1 MEEQIFFL
9 NMFPDYEPP
18 EELYAALSQAA
29 IAAADI
35 DPETRSVHV
44 ALHSERYIPQ
54 RLLEQVRK
62 DICGLYGLQ
71 KLELTATHPE
81 SELQKI
87 EPEELMWLFVSRNSM
102 ARGSLAGAKWEWN
115 EQNLTVK
122 LAANGKE
129 TLLEH
134 IPSVEKVLRERFAAP
149 VHITVEA
156 GNALEGK
163 ALFAA
168 TESMRE
174 SEIQKLPAVSAAQP
188 KKEDKSAAPSE
199 TFYGKPFKG
208 TPVPMKELSLDMGT
222 VIVEGKVFAVDHKEL
237 KKRNAYVVK
246 FDMTDNT
253 NSVRVSRFMEA
264 GEAKPILE
272 NVQVGS
278 VLRVQG
284 KLGEDRYEGE
294 MVLKPYAMQPG
305 SMPKRQDTAPGE
317 KRVELHLHTTMS
329 NMDAL
334 TDTAAAVKQAA
345 AWGHKAIAI
354 TDHGVAQSFPD
365 AMKAASKAKVAGTNQ
380 NIKIL
385 YGCEGY
391 YVNDVDDRIVV
402 HGEQDITFDQE
413 FVAFDLETTGL
424 SSRSDRIIEIGAVVL
439 KNGEEVDRFQT
450 FVDPERPLER
460 KIVEL
465 TGITD
470 EMLVGAPKIEEVLP
484 KFLDFIGDRVLV
496 AHNSDFDTGF
506 IRAEC
511 QRLGYDYH
519 YTAADTLILSQNLL
533 PQLSKFKLNI
543 VSNALSLPDFNH
555 HRAAD
560 DAMTCGLIM
569 AKLMVKLEE
578 EHDIHNLQAINPAM
592 THLRSGGR
600 ITDRQARHIIIF
612 AKNQIG
618 LRNLYHLISDSNL
631 QYFRRVPRMP
641 KSDILKLREGL
652 IIGSACEAGELF
664 QAILD
669 RKSDDELK
677 RIASFYDFLEIQPL
691 ANNRFMLANEKYEAK
706 TDEDLRE
713 YNRKIV
719 RLGEELG
726 KPVVATGDVHF
737 LNPEDEIFRHIL
749 LATKGFDDAD
759 KDMPLY
765 FRTTDDMLREFS
777 YLGEEK
783 AYEVVITNPNRIA
796 DMCESLRPVPH
807 NLFAP
812 KIENSVEDL
821 KNLVY
826 TKFHRLYGDNPPEL
840 MVKRVETELHDII
853 NCHYDVIYMSAQ
865 KLVQNSLEHGYLVG
879 SRGSVG
885 SSIVAYMSGIT
896 EVNSF
901 PPHYRCPNPECKY
914 TTFDVP
920 KGYGCGAD
928 LPDAVCPKC
937 GTKLEKDGFNIPF
950 ETFLGFGGDKVPDI
964 DLNFSGEYQSKAHA
978 YCIEMF
984 GKSHVFRA
992 GTIGT
997 VAEKT
1002 AFGYVKKY
1010 LSERGKTASRAE
1022 EARLAAGCVG
1032 VRRTTGQHPGGLV
1045 VIPQEN
1051 EIWDFCPVQHPA
1063 DDPQAD
1069 QITTHFEYH
1078 SMEENLL
1085 KLDMLGH
1092 DDPTMIRMMEDM
1104 TGIDAKTIPLDDKD
1118 TMSIF
1123 ISSKVLGYED
1133 DKILGPTGAVA
1144 IPEFNTRFTRG
1155 MLMDTMPTRFDTLLR
1170 LSGFSHG
1177 TDVWLGN
1184 AKDLITSKTAT
1195 VDQAIGCRDDI
1206 MLYLISC
1213 GMPEKRSFKIM
1224 EAVRKGRGLPEG
1236 AEEEMKAAGVP
1247 EWYIGSCKKI
1257 KYLFPKAHAV
1267 AYVMMAFRI
1276 AWFKVH
1282 HPLAFYSA
1290 YFYRRSQKGGFDA
1303 VLMTHGK
1310 EAVVANIDAIEN
1322 NENATDKD
1330 EDLLTTLEVAYEYY
1344 IRGFEFL
1351 PISIYDSHATK
1362 FIIKDGKLLPPFVA
1376 ISGLGENAAWD
1387 LMRGREGKTF
1397 LSVEEVAAACPKG
1410 VQDPHS
1416 DAQRGR
1422 CFRRPARYQSGQ
1434 LLLTDNRSTHAL
1446 RLLLANF
1453 RIL

>member
-1 MEEQIFFL
+1 MDDTVYLL
-9 NMFPDYEPP
+9 NMFPDYVPP
-18 EELYAALSQAA
+18 EELQRALSQAA
-29 IAAADI
+29 IVAADI
-35 DPETRSVHV
+35 DPETRGVFVAVH
-44 ALHSERYIPQ
+44 SDTYIPQ
-54 RLLEQVRK
+54 RFFDTAGS
-62 DICGLYGLQ
+62 DISKLYGLK
-71 KLELTATHPE
+71 KLEIAATFPE
-81 SELQKI
+81 SQLHCM
-87 EPEELMWLFVSRNSM
+87 EPEELMWLFVGRDSM
-102 ARGSLAGAKWEWN
+102 TRGTLAGAKWIWEGT
-115 EQNLTVK
+115 ELHIQLR
-122 LAANGKE
+122 ANGKKA
-129 TLLEH
+129 LEELV
-134 IPSVEKVLRERFAAP
+134 PQVQTVLRERFACP
-149 VHITVEA
+149 VTILVHA
-156 GNALEGK
+156 GEDLSGQ
-163 ALFAA
+163 ALFDAM
-168 TESMRE
+168 ESMRGSMLE
-174 SEIQKLPAVSAAQP
+174 SLPTVSPHQEQKEKPQTAAG
-188 KKEDKSAAPSE
+188 D

-208 TPVPMKELSLDMGT
+208 TPVPMRDLNMDMGT
-222 VIVEGKVFAVDHKEL
+222 IIVEGRVFAVDHKEL
-237 KKRNAYVVK
+237 KKRNAWVVK
-246 FDMTDNT
+246 FDITDNT
-253 NSVRVSRFMEA
+253 NSIRVTKFMEA
-264 GEAKPILE
+264 GEAKPILD
-272 NVQVGS
+272 NVNVGS
-278 VLRVQG
+278 VLRIQG
-284 KLGEDRYEGE
+284 KLIEDRFENE
-294 MVLKPYAMQPG
+294 MVLKPYAMCPG
-305 SMPKRQDTAPGE
+305 SMPKRKDTAPGE

-334 TDTAAAVKQAA
+334 TSTADAVKQAA
-345 AWGHKAIAI
+345 AWGHRAIAI

-365 AMKAASKAKVAGTNQ
+365 AMKAASKAKVAGTNE

-402 HGEQDITFDQE
+402 HGSQEMDFDQE
-413 FVAFDLETTGL
+413 YAAFDLETTGL
-424 SSRSDRIIEIGAVVL
+424 SSRTDRIIEIGAVIL
-439 KNGEEVDRFQT
+439 KNGQEIDRFQT
-450 FVDPERPLER
+450 FVDPERKLDR

-470 EMLVGAPKIEEVLP
+470 EMLVGAPSIQEVLP
-484 KFLDFIGDRVLV
+484 KFLEFVGDRVLV

-511 QRLGYDYH
+511 QRQGLPYG

-533 PQLSKFKLNI
+533 PQLNKFKLDI
-543 VSNALSLPDFNH
+543 VSNALSLPEFNH

-569 AKLMVKLEE
+569 HRLMKKLEE
-578 EHDIHNLQAINPAM
+578 EHDIHTLQEINPAM
-592 THLRSGGR
+592 VHLRSKGR
-600 ITDRQARHIIIF
+600 IADRHARHIILF
-612 AKNQIG
+612 AKNQVG
-618 LRNLYHLISDSNL
+618 LRNLYHLISDANL
-631 QYFRRVPRMP
+631 KYFKRVPRIP
-641 KSDILKLREGL
+641 KSELLELREGL
-652 IIGSACEAGELF
+652 LIGSACEAGELF

-669 RKSDDELK
+669 RKSEDELK

-691 ANNRFMLANEKYEAK
+691 ANNRFMLAKGIAA
-706 TDEDLRE
+706 DEEELRSF
-713 YNRKIV
+713 NRTVV

-737 LNPEDEIFRHIL
+737 LNPEDEVFRHIL
-749 LATKGFDDAD
+749 LATKGFEDAD
-759 KDMPLY
+759 KDNPLY
-765 FRTTDDMLREFS
+765 FRTTDEMLQEFS

-783 AYEVVITNPNRIA
+783 AREVVVTNPNRIA
-796 DMCESLRPVPH
+796 DMCETLRPVPH

-821 KNLVY
+821 KSLVY
-826 TKFHRLYGDNPPEL
+826 GKFRRLYGDNPPEL
-840 MVKRVETELHDII
+840 FSKRVETELHDII
-853 NCHYDVIYMSAQ
+853 SCHYDVIYMSAQ

-901 PPHYRCPNPECKY
+901 PPHYRCPNPACKH
-914 TTFDVP
+914 TVLDVP
-920 KGYGCGAD
+920 KGFNCGAD

-937 GTKLEKDGFNIPF
+937 GSNMEKDGFNIPF

-964 DLNFSGEYQSKAHA
+964 DLNFSGEYQAKAHA

-1010 LSERGKTASRAE
+1010 LSERSKTANRAE

-1063 DDPQAD
+1063 DDPNAD

-1104 TGIDAKTIPLDDKD
+1104 TGVDAKKIPLDDKD

-1123 ISSKVLGYED
+1123 TSSKVLGYED
-1133 DKILGPTGAVA
+1133 DPILGPTGAVA

-1155 MLMDTMPTRFDTLLR
+1155 MLMDTMPTKFDTLLR

-1184 AKDLITSKTAT
+1184 ARDLITSKTAT

-1224 EAVRKGRGLPEG
+1224 EAVRKGRGLPDG
-1236 AEEEMKAAGVP
+1236 AEEEMIAAGVP
-1247 EWYIGSCKKI
+1247 DWYIGSCKKI

-1282 HPLAFYSA
+1282 HPLAFYAA

-1303 VLMTHGK
+1303 VLMTHGLENVK
-1310 EAVVANIDAIEN
+1310 ANIEAIDG

-1351 PISIYDSHATK
+1351 PIDIYRSHATK
-1362 FIIKDGKLLPPFVA
+1362 FLIVDGKLLPPFVA
-1376 ISGLGENAAWD
+1376 ISGLGENAAIS
-1387 LMRGREGKTF
+1387 LMEGREGKHF
-1397 LSVEEVAAACPKG
+1397 LSIEEVAAACPK
-1410 VQDPHS
+1410 VS
-1416 DAQRGR
+1416 K
-1422 CFRRPARYQSGQ
+1422 
-1434 LLLTDNRSTHAL
+1434 THIQMLKEAGAFGDL
-1446 RLLLANF
+1446 PETSQISLF
-1453 RIL
+1453 

>member
-1 MEEQIFFL
+1 MKENLFL
-9 NMFPDYEPP
+9 LDMFPDYEPP
-18 EELYAALSQAA
+18 EEIREVFSQAA
-29 IAAADI
+29 LVAVDLDPNTRTVEAAA
-35 DPETRSVHV
+35 H
-44 ALHSERYIPQ
+44 AERYIPRRFLQ
-54 RLLEQVRK
+54 RLQKDVLE
-62 DICGLYGLQ
+62 LYGLRS
-71 KLELTATHPE
+71 LRVTLTHPAT
-81 SELQKI
+81 ELQKI
-87 EPEELMWLFVSRNSM
+87 EPEEIRSLFVERDSM
-102 ARGSLAGAKWEWN
+102 TRGSLAGAKWSWKGN
-115 EQNLTVK
+115 ELTVS
-122 LAANGKE
+122 LAANGKAGIE
-129 TLLEH
+129 KL
-134 IPSVEKVLRERFAAP
+134 IPEVTTVLKERFATE
-149 VHITVEA
+149 VSIRVEA
-156 GNALEGK
+156 GHELSDQELSQAMEKIRQEALT
-163 ALFAA
+163 A
-168 TESMRE
+168 
-174 SEIQKLPAVSAAQP
+174 LPAIQARQAQMEPP
-188 KKEDKSAAPSE
+188 KPLDSD
-199 TFYGKPFKG
+199 TFYGKPFRG
-208 TPVPMKELSLDMGT
+208 TATPMKDLNLDMGT
-222 VIVEGKVFAVDHKEL
+222 IIVEGKVFAIEHKEL
-237 KKRNAYVVK
+237 TKRNAWVVK

-253 NSVRVSRFMEA
+253 NSIRVTRFLEA
-264 GEAKPILE
+264 REAKPILE
-272 NVQVGS
+272 NVQMGS

-284 KLGEDRYEGE
+284 KLIEDRFEND
-294 MVLKPYAMQPG
+294 MVLKPYAMMPG
-305 SMPKRQDTAPGE
+305 AMPKRKDTAPKG

-345 AWGHKAIAI
+345 AWGHRAIAI

-365 AMKAASKAKVAGTNQ
+365 AMKAAAKAKVAGTDE

-385 YGCEGY
+385 YGVEGY

-402 HGEQDITFDQE
+402 HGEKDISFE
-413 FVAFDLETTGL
+413 EEYVAFDLETTGL
-424 SSRSDRIIEIGAVVL
+424 SSQNDRIIEIGAVIM
-439 KNGEEVDRFQT
+439 KNGEELQRFQT
-450 FVDPERPLER
+450 FVDPQRPLEK
-460 KIVEL
+460 KIIEL
-465 TGITD
+465 TGIRD
-470 EMLVGAPKIEEVLP
+470 DMLAGAPKIEEVLP
-484 KFLDFIGDRVLV
+484 KFLEFVGGRVLV

-511 QRLGYDYH
+511 GRQNIPYNL
-519 YTAADTLILSQNLL
+519 TAADTLILSQNML
-533 PQLSKFKLNI
+533 PQLNKFKLDI

-560 DAMTCGLIM
+560 DAVTCGLIM
-569 AKLMVKLEE
+569 HRLMKKMEE
-578 EHDIHNLQAINPAM
+578 ELDIHTLQEINPKM
-592 THLRSGGR
+592 TALRSKGR
-600 ITDRQARHIIIF
+600 ITDRHARHIIIL
-612 AKNQIG
+612 AKNQVG

-631 QYFRRVPRMP
+631 KYFKRVPRIP
-641 KSDILKLREGL
+641 KSELLELREGL

-664 QAILD
+664 QAMLD
-669 RKSDDELK
+669 GKSEDELK
-677 RIASFYDFLEIQPL
+677 RIASFYDYLEIQPL
-691 ANNRFMLANEKYEAK
+691 ANNMFMLSKGIAK
-706 TDEDLRE
+706 DEEQLRE
-713 YNRKIV
+713 FNRTIV
-719 RLGEELG
+719 RLGESLG
-726 KPVVATGDVHF
+726 KMVVATGDVHF

-759 KDMPLY
+759 KPNPLY
-765 FRTTDDMLREFS
+765 FRSTDNMLEEFS

-783 AYEVVITNPNRIA
+783 AYEVVVTNPNLIA

-821 KNLVY
+821 KALVY
-826 TKFHRLYGDNPPEL
+826 GKLHRLYGENPPEL
-840 MVKRVETELHDII
+840 ITKRVETELHDII
-853 NCHYDVIYMSAQ
+853 SCHYDVIYMSAQ

-928 LPDAVCPKC
+928 LPDAICPKC
-937 GTKLEKDGFNIPF
+937 GTKFEKDGFNIPF

-978 YCIEMF
+978 YCVEMF

-1010 LSERGKTASRAE
+1010 LAERNMTANRAE

-1063 DDPQAD
+1063 DDPNAD

-1104 TGIDAKTIPLDDKD
+1104 TGVDAKTIPLDDKK

-1123 ISSKVLGYED
+1123 TSSKALGYEN
-1133 DKILGPTGAVA
+1133 DKLLGPTGAVA
-1144 IPEFNTRFTRG
+1144 IPEFNTKFTRG
-1155 MLMDTMPTRFDTLLR
+1155 MLMDTMPERFDTLLR

-1236 AEEEMKAAGVP
+1236 AEQEMIDAGVP
-1247 EWYIGSCKKI
+1247 DWYIGSCKKI

-1276 AWFKVH
+1276 AWFKVYY
-1282 HPLAFYSA
+1282 PLAFYAA

-1303 VLMTHGK
+1303 VLMTQGM
-1310 EAVVANIDAIEN
+1310 EAIKANIESIET

-1330 EDLLTTLEVAYEYY
+1330 EDLLTTMEVVYEYY
-1344 IRGFEFL
+1344 LRGFSFA
-1351 PISIYDSHATK
+1351 PIDIYKSHATK
-1362 FIIKDGKLLPPFVA
+1362 FLIDDGKLLPPFVA
-1376 ISGLGENAAWD
+1376 ISGLGENAALD
-1387 LMRGREGKTF
+1387 LMRGREGRSF
-1397 LSVEEVAAACPKG
+1397 LSIEEVAAACPK
-1410 VQDPHS
+1410 V
-1416 DAQRGR
+1416 
-1422 CFRRPARYQSGQ
+1422 
-1434 LLLTDNRSTHAL
+1434 
-1446 RLLLANF
+1446 
-1453 RIL
+1453 

>member
-1 MEEQIFFL
+1 MSETVYLL

-18 EELYAALSQAA
+18 EEIRKALSQAA
-29 IAAADI
+29 LVAVDI
-35 DPETRSVHV
+35 RAENRSVEV
-44 ALHSERYIPQ
+44 AAHTDTYVPR
-54 RLLEQVRK
+54 RLTRQAEK
-62 DICGLYGLQ
+62 DILSLYGLRN
-71 KLELTATHPE
+71 LEITLTHPAT
-81 SELQKI
+81 ELSKI
-87 EPEELMWLFVSRNSM
+87 EPEELRDLFVDLDPMTR
-102 ARGSLAGAKWEWN
+102 ASLAGAKWAWDGGH
-115 EQNLTVK
+115 LTVC
-122 LAANGKE
+122 LVANGKAGVE
-129 TLLEH
+129 AQIPAVVKTLQQ
-134 IPSVEKVLRERFAAP
+134 RFAAE
-149 VHITVEA
+149 VTISVEA
-156 GNALEGK
+156 NHDLTGAELSRAMEKLREEAL
-163 ALFAA
+163 
-168 TESMRE
+168 
-174 SEIQKLPAVSAAQP
+174 
-188 KKEDKSAAPSE
+188 SAAPAASAKQAQKE
-199 TFYGKPFKG
+199 ERKPQDSDTFYGKPFRG
-208 TPVPMKELSLDMGT
+208 TAVPMKDLNLDMGT
-222 VIVEGKVFAVDHKEL
+222 IIVEGKVFAIEHKEL
-237 KKRNAYVVK
+237 TKRNAWVVK

-253 NSVRVSRFMEA
+253 NSIRVTRFLEA
-264 GEAKPILE
+264 KEAKPILD
-272 NVQVGS
+272 NVQLGS

-284 KLGEDRYEGE
+284 KLIEDRFEND
-294 MVLKPYAMQPG
+294 MVLKPYAMMPG
-305 SMPKRQDTAPGE
+305 VLPKRKDTSPNG

-365 AMKAASKAKVAGTNQ
+365 AMKAAAKAKVAGTDE

-385 YGCEGY
+385 YGVEGY

-402 HGEQDITFDQE
+402 HGEQDIGFGDE
-413 FVAFDLETTGL
+413 YVAFDLETTGL
-424 SSRSDRIIEIGAVVL
+424 SSANDRIIEIGAVVM
-439 KNGEEVDRFQT
+439 KNGEELDRFQT
-450 FVDPERPLER
+450 FVDPQRPLEK

-470 EMLVGAPKIEEVLP
+470 EMLKGAPKIEEVLP
-484 KFLDFIGDRVLV
+484 EFLKFVNGRVLV

-506 IRAEC
+506 IRAAC
-511 QRLGYDYH
+511 ARQGLPYT
-519 YTAADTLILSQNLL
+519 YTAADTLILSQNML
-533 PQLSKFKLNI
+533 PQLNKFKLDI

-560 DAMTCGLIM
+560 DAVTCGLIM
-569 AKLMVKLEE
+569 HRLMARMEE
-578 EHDIHNLQAINPAM
+578 ELDIHTLQEINGRM
-592 THLRSGGR
+592 TTLRAKGR
-600 ITDRQARHIIIF
+600 ITDRHARHIIIL

-631 QYFRRVPRMP
+631 KYFKRVPRIP
-641 KSDILKLREGL
+641 KSELLELREGL

-669 RKSDDELK
+669 GKSEDELL
-677 RIASFYDFLEIQPL
+677 RIASFYDYLEIQPL
-691 ANNRFMLANEKYEAK
+691 ANNMFMLSKGIAK
-706 TDEDLRE
+706 DVEQLRE
-713 YNRKIV
+713 YNRTVV
-719 RLGEELG
+719 RLGEALG
-726 KPVVATGDVHF
+726 KMVVATGDVHF

-759 KDMPLY
+759 KENPLY
-765 FRTTDDMLREFS
+765 FRTTDNMLEEFS

-783 AYEVVITNPNRIA
+783 AYEVVVTNPNLIA
-796 DMCESLRPVPH
+796 DMCETLRPVPH

-821 KNLVY
+821 KALVY
-826 TKFHRLYGDNPPEL
+826 GKLHRLYGENPPEL
-840 MVKRVETELHDII
+840 ITKRVETELHDII
-853 NCHYDVIYMSAQ
+853 SCHYDVIYMSAQ

-937 GTKLEKDGFNIPF
+937 GSKFEKDGFNIPF

-978 YCIEMF
+978 YCVEMF

-1010 LSERGKTASRAE
+1010 LAERGKTANRAE

-1063 DDPQAD
+1063 DDPNAD

-1104 TGIDAKTIPLDDKD
+1104 TGVDAKTIPLDDKR

-1123 ISSKVLGYED
+1123 TSSKELGYEN
-1133 DKILGPTGAVA
+1133 DKLLGPTGAVA
-1144 IPEFNTRFTRG
+1144 IPEFNTKFTRG
-1155 MLMDTMPTRFDTLLR
+1155 MLMDTMPERFDTLLR

-1236 AEEEMKAAGVP
+1236 AEQEMIDAGVP
-1247 EWYIGSCKKI
+1247 DWYIGSCKKI

-1276 AWFKVH
+1276 AWFKVY
-1282 HPLAFYSA
+1282 HPLAFYAA

-1303 VLMTHGK
+1303 VLMTQGMESIK
-1310 EAVVANIDAIEN
+1310 ANIESIET

-1330 EDLLTTLEVAYEYY
+1330 EDLLTTMEVVYEYY
-1344 IRGFEFL
+1344 LRGFDFQ
-1351 PISIYDSHATK
+1351 PIDIYKSHATK
-1362 FIIKDGKLLPPFVA
+1362 FLVEDGKILPPFVA

-1397 LSVEEVAAACPKG
+1397 LSIEEVAAACPK
-1410 VQDPHS
+1410 VSKTHIQMLK
-1416 DAQRGR
+1416 DAGAFGSLPDTSQISL
-1422 CFRRPARYQSGQ
+1422 F
-1434 LLLTDNRSTHAL
+1434 
-1446 RLLLANF
+1446 
-1453 RIL
+1453 

>member
-1 MEEQIFFL
+1 MSETVYLL

-18 EELYAALSQAA
+18 EEIRKALSQAA
-29 IAAADI
+29 LVAVDI
-35 DPETRSVHV
+35 RAENRSVEV
-44 ALHSERYIPQ
+44 AAHTDTYVPR
-54 RLLEQVRK
+54 RLTRQAEK
-62 DICGLYGLQ
+62 DILSLYGLRN
-71 KLELTATHPE
+71 LEITLTHPAT
-81 SELQKI
+81 ELSKI
-87 EPEELMWLFVSRNSM
+87 EPEELRDLFVDLDPMTR
-102 ARGSLAGAKWEWN
+102 ASLAGAKWAWDGGH
-115 EQNLTVK
+115 LTVC
-122 LAANGKE
+122 LVANGKAGVE
-129 TLLEH
+129 AQIPAVVKTLQQ
-134 IPSVEKVLRERFAAP
+134 RFAAE
-149 VHITVEA
+149 VTISVEA
-156 GNALEGK
+156 NHDLTGAELSRVMEKLREEAL
-163 ALFAA
+163 
-168 TESMRE
+168 
-174 SEIQKLPAVSAAQP
+174 
-188 KKEDKSAAPSE
+188 SAAPAANAKQAQKEERKPQDSD
-199 TFYGKPFKG
+199 TFYGKPFRG
-208 TPVPMKELSLDMGT
+208 TAVPMKDLNLDMGT
-222 VIVEGKVFAVDHKEL
+222 IIVEGKVFAIEHKEL
-237 KKRNAYVVK
+237 TKRNAWVVK

-253 NSVRVSRFMEA
+253 NSIRVTRFLEA
-264 GEAKPILE
+264 KEAKPILD
-272 NVQVGS
+272 NVQLGS

-284 KLGEDRYEGE
+284 KLIEDRFEND
-294 MVLKPYAMQPG
+294 MVLKPYAMMPG
-305 SMPKRQDTAPGE
+305 VLPKRKDTSPNG

-365 AMKAASKAKVAGTNQ
+365 AMKAAAKAKVAGTDE

-385 YGCEGY
+385 YGVEGY

-402 HGEQDITFDQE
+402 HGEQDIGFGDE
-413 FVAFDLETTGL
+413 YVAFDLETTGL
-424 SSRSDRIIEIGAVVL
+424 SSANDRIIEIGAVVM
-439 KNGEEVDRFQT
+439 KNGEELDRFQT
-450 FVDPERPLER
+450 FVDPQRPLEK

-470 EMLVGAPKIEEVLP
+470 EMLKGAPKIEEVLP
-484 KFLDFIGDRVLV
+484 EFLKFVNGRVLV

-506 IRAEC
+506 IRAAC
-511 QRLGYDYH
+511 ARQGLPYT
-519 YTAADTLILSQNLL
+519 YTAADTLILSQNML
-533 PQLSKFKLNI
+533 PQLNKFKLDI

-560 DAMTCGLIM
+560 DAVTCGLIM
-569 AKLMVKLEE
+569 HRLMARMEE
-578 EHDIHNLQAINPAM
+578 ELDIHTLQEINGRM
-592 THLRSGGR
+592 TTLRAKGR
-600 ITDRQARHIIIF
+600 ITDRHARHIIIL

-631 QYFRRVPRMP
+631 KYFKRVPRIP
-641 KSDILKLREGL
+641 KSELLELREGL

-669 RKSDDELK
+669 GKSEDELL
-677 RIASFYDFLEIQPL
+677 RIASFYDYLEIQPL
-691 ANNRFMLANEKYEAK
+691 ANNMFMLSKGIAK
-706 TDEDLRE
+706 DVEQLRK
-713 YNRKIV
+713 YNRTVV
-719 RLGEELG
+719 RLGETLG
-726 KPVVATGDVHF
+726 KMVVATGDVHF

-759 KDMPLY
+759 KENPLY
-765 FRTTDDMLREFS
+765 FRTTDNMLEEFS

-783 AYEVVITNPNRIA
+783 AYEVVVTNPNLIA
-796 DMCESLRPVPH
+796 DMCETLRPVPH

-821 KNLVY
+821 KALVY
-826 TKFHRLYGDNPPEL
+826 GKLHRLYGENPPEL
-840 MVKRVETELHDII
+840 ITKRVETELHDII
-853 NCHYDVIYMSAQ
+853 SCHYDVIYMSAQ

-937 GTKLEKDGFNIPF
+937 GSKFEKDGFNIPF

-978 YCIEMF
+978 YCVEMF

-1010 LSERGKTASRAE
+1010 LAERGKTANRAE

-1063 DDPQAD
+1063 DDPNAD

-1104 TGIDAKTIPLDDKD
+1104 TGVDAKTIPLDDKN

-1123 ISSKVLGYED
+1123 TSSKVLGYEN

-1144 IPEFNTRFTRG
+1144 IPEFNTKFTRG
-1155 MLMDTMPTRFDTLLR
+1155 MLMDTMPERFDTLLR

-1236 AEEEMKAAGVP
+1236 AEQEMIDAGVP
-1247 EWYIGSCKKI
+1247 DWYIGSCKKI

-1276 AWFKVH
+1276 AWFKVY
-1282 HPLAFYSA
+1282 HPLAFYAA

-1303 VLMTHGK
+1303 VLMTQGM
-1310 EAVVANIDAIEN
+1310 EAIMANMDAIET
-1322 NENATDKD
+1322 NENASDKD
-1330 EDLLTTLEVAYEYY
+1330 EDLLTTMEVVYEYY
-1344 IRGFEFL
+1344 LRGFEFL
-1351 PISIYDSHATK
+1351 PIDIYKSHATK
-1362 FIIKDGKLLPPFVA
+1362 FLVEDGKILPPFVA

-1397 LSVEEVAAACPKG
+1397 LSIEEVAAACPK
-1410 VQDPHS
+1410 VSKTHIQMLK
-1416 DAQRGR
+1416 DAGAFGSLPDTSQISL
-1422 CFRRPARYQSGQ
+1422 F
-1434 LLLTDNRSTHAL
+1434 
-1446 RLLLANF
+1446 
-1453 RIL
+1453 

>member
-1 MEEQIFFL
+1 M
-9 NMFPDYEPP
+9 PV
-18 EELYAALSQAA
+18 LSQAA

-35 DPETRSVHV
+35 SAEERSVHV
-44 ALHSERYIPQ
+44 VLHSESYIPQ
-54 RLLEQVRK
+54 RLLDQTAKE
-62 DICGLYGLQ
+62 ISGLYGLRRMN
-71 KLELTATHPE
+71 LTATHPA

-87 EPEELMWLFVSRNSM
+87 EPEELRDLFVMHDSM
-102 ARGSLAGAKWEWN
+102 ARGSLAGAKWEWSG
-115 EQNLTVK
+115 ESLTIR
-122 LAANGKE
+122 LAANGKAA
-129 TLLEH
+129 LMEH
-134 IPSVEKVLRERFAAP
+134 VPAVQQNLRERFAAP
-149 VHITVEA
+149 VTIAIET
-156 GNALEGK
+156 GNELEGK
-163 ALFAA
+163 ALIDAMQ
-168 TESMRE
+168 TLRE
-174 SEIQKLPAVSAAQP
+174 ETIRKMPAVSAAQEKREEKP
-188 KKEDKSAAPSE
+188 QTQSE
-199 TFYGKPFKG
+199 AFYGKPFRG
-208 TPVPMKELSLDMGT
+208 DAVPMKDLTMDMGT
-222 VIVEGKVFAVDHKEL
+222 VIVEGRVFNVEHKEL

-253 NSVRVSRFMEA
+253 NSVRISRFMEA
-264 GEAKPILE
+264 NEAKPILE
-272 NVQVGS
+272 NVAVGA

-284 KLGEDRYEGE
+284 RLIEDRFENE
-294 MVLKPYAMQPG
+294 MVLKPYAMEPG
-305 SMPKRQDTAPGE
+305 SMPKRQDKAVGA

-334 TDTAAAVKQAA
+334 TPTDAAIKQAA
-345 AWGHKAIAI
+345 AWGHRAIAI
-354 TDHGVAQSFPD
+354 TDHGCCQSFTD
-365 AMKAASKAKVAGTNQ
+365 ALHCVEGKKPPKVAGTDET
-380 NIKIL
+380 IKIL

-402 HGEQDITFDQE
+402 HGDQDMDFHQE

-424 SSRSDRIIEIGAVVL
+424 SSRDDRIIEIGAVIL
-439 KNGEEVDRFQT
+439 KDGKEIGRFQT
-450 FVDPERPLER
+450 FVDPERQLER

-470 EMLVGAPKIEEVLP
+470 EMLQGAPKIQEILP
-484 KFLDFIGDRVLV
+484 KFLEFVGDRVLV

-511 QRLGYDYH
+511 QRQGLPYR

-533 PQLSKFKLNI
+533 QHLSKFKLDI
-543 VSNALSLPDFNH
+543 VSNALNLPDFNH
-555 HRAAD
+555 HRAGD

-569 AKLMVKLEE
+569 TKLMEMLEQE
-578 EHDIHNLQAINPAM
+578 QDIHTLQTINPAM
-592 THLRSGGR
+592 VKLRSGGR
-600 ITDRQARHIIIF
+600 ITDRQARHIILF
-612 AKNQIG
+612 AKNQVG
-618 LRNLYHLISDSNL
+618 LRNLYHLISNSNL
-631 QYFRRVPRMP
+631 KHFRRVPRIP
-641 KSDILKLREGL
+641 KSELLEMREGL

-669 RKSDDELK
+669 RKSHDELK
-677 RIASFYDFLEIQPL
+677 RIASFYDFLEVQPL
-691 ANNRFMLANEKYEAK
+691 ANNRFMLDNEKYEAK
-706 TDEDLRE
+706 TDEDLQA

-719 RLGEELG
+719 QLGEELG
-726 KPVVATGDVHF
+726 KMVVATGDVHF
-737 LNPEDEIFRHIL
+737 LNPEDEVFRHIL
-749 LATKGFDDAD
+749 LATKGFADAD
-759 KDMPLY
+759 KPMPLY
-765 FRTTDDMLREFS
+765 FRTTDDMLAEFS

-783 AYEVVITNPNRIA
+783 AYEIVVENPNKIA
-796 DMCESLRPVPH
+796 DMCETMRPVPH

-821 KNLVY
+821 KSLVY
-826 TKFHRLYGDNPPEL
+826 GKFRRLYGDNPPE
-840 MVKRVETELHDII
+840 VFAKRVETELHDII
-853 NCHYDVIYMSAQ
+853 SCHYDVIYMSAQ
-865 KLVQNSLEHGYLVG
+865 KLVQNSLENGYLVG

-901 PPHYRCPNPECKY
+901 QPHYRCPNPECKY
-914 TTFDVP
+914 TELKVP
-920 KGYGCGAD
+920 EGFNCGAD

-937 GTKLEKDGFNIPF
+937 GAKMEKDGFNIPF

-978 YCIEMF
+978 YCISMF
-984 GKSHVFRA
+984 GSSHVFRA

-1022 EARLAAGCVG
+1022 EARLATGCVG

-1063 DDPQAD
+1063 DDPNSD

-1104 TGIDAKTIPLDDKD
+1104 TGVDAKTIPLDDKD

-1123 ISSKVLGYED
+1123 TSSKVLGYED
-1133 DKILGPTGAVA
+1133 DPILGPTGAVA

-1155 MLMDTMPTRFDTLLR
+1155 MLMDTMPTRFDTLVR

-1195 VDQAIGCRDDI
+1195 VDSTIGCRDDI
-1206 MLYLISC
+1206 MIYLISC

-1224 EAVRKGRGLPEG
+1224 EAVRKGRGLPDG
-1236 AEEEMKAAGVP
+1236 AEEEMVAAGVP
-1247 EWYIGSCKKI
+1247 DWYIGSCKKI

-1282 HPLAFYSA
+1282 HPLPFYAA

-1303 VLMTHGK
+1303 VMMTGGK
-1310 EAVVANIDAIEN
+1310 EAVMANIQAIDSNEDAT
-1322 NENATDKD
+1322 AKD
-1330 EDLLTTLEVAYEYY
+1330 EDLLTTLEVVYEFYL
-1344 IRGFEFL
+1344 RGFSFA
-1351 PISIYDSHATK
+1351 PISIYDSHAIK
-1362 FIIKDGKLLPPFVA
+1362 FLIKDGKILPPFVA
-1376 ISGLGENAAWD
+1376 ISGLGESAAWD
-1387 LMRGREGKTF
+1387 LMEGRKGKTF
-1397 LSVEEVAAACPKG
+1397 LSIEEVAAACPK
-1410 VQDPHS
+1410 VSKTHMQMLK
-1416 DAQRGR
+1416 DAGAFGDLPDTSQVS
-1422 CFRRPARYQSGQ
+1422 F
-1434 LLLTDNRSTHAL
+1434 
-1446 RLLLANF
+1446 F
-1453 RIL
+1453 

>member
-1 MEEQIFFL
+1 M
-9 NMFPDYEPP
+9 PV
-18 EELYAALSQAA
+18 LSQAA

-35 DPETRSVHV
+35 SAEERSVHV
-44 ALHSERYIPQ
+44 VLHSESYIPQ
-54 RLLEQVRK
+54 RLLDQAAKE
-62 DICGLYGLQ
+62 ISGLYGLRRMN
-71 KLELTATHPE
+71 LTATHPA

-87 EPEELMWLFVSRNSM
+87 EPEELRDLFVMHDSM
-102 ARGSLAGAKWEWN
+102 ARGSLAGAKWEWSG
-115 EQNLTVK
+115 ESLTIH
-122 LAANGKE
+122 LAANGKAA
-129 TLLEH
+129 LMEH
-134 IPSVEKVLRERFAAP
+134 VPAVQQNLRERFAAP
-149 VHITVEA
+149 VTIAIET
-156 GNALEGK
+156 GNELEGK
-163 ALFAA
+163 ALIDAMQTLREETIRKMPAA
-168 TESMRE
+168 MACSEKRE
-174 SEIQKLPAVSAAQP
+174 EKAQVQSEA
-188 KKEDKSAAPSE
+188 
-199 TFYGKPFKG
+199 FYGKPFRG
-208 TPVPMKELSLDMGT
+208 NAVPMKDLTMDMGT
-222 VIVEGKVFAVDHKEL
+222 VIVEGRVFNVEHKEL

-253 NSVRVSRFMEA
+253 NSVRISRFMEA
-264 GEAKPILE
+264 NEAKPILE
-272 NVQVGS
+272 NVAVGA

-284 KLGEDRYEGE
+284 RLIEDRFENE

-305 SMPKRQDTAPGE
+305 SMPKRQDKAVGG

-334 TDTAAAVKQAA
+334 TPTDAAIKQAA
-345 AWGHKAIAI
+345 AWGHRAIAI
-354 TDHGVAQSFPD
+354 TDHGCCQSFTD
-365 AMKAASKAKVAGTNQ
+365 ALHCVEGKKPPKVAGTDET
-380 NIKIL
+380 IKIL

-402 HGEQDITFDQE
+402 HGDQDMDFHQE

-424 SSRSDRIIEIGAVVL
+424 SSRDDRIIEIGAVIL
-439 KNGEEVDRFQT
+439 KDGKEIDRFQT
-450 FVDPERPLER
+450 FVDPERQLER

-470 EMLVGAPKIEEVLP
+470 EMLQGAPKIQEILP
-484 KFLDFIGDRVLV
+484 KFLEFVGDRVLV

-511 QRLGYDYH
+511 QRQGLPYR

-533 PQLSKFKLNI
+533 QHLSKFKLDI
-543 VSNALSLPDFNH
+543 VSNALNLPDFNH
-555 HRAAD
+555 HRAGD

-569 AKLMVKLEE
+569 TKLMAMLEE
-578 EHDIHNLQAINPAM
+578 EHDIHTLQTINPAM
-592 THLRSGGR
+592 VKLRSGGR
-600 ITDRQARHIIIF
+600 ITDRQARHIILF
-612 AKNQIG
+612 AKNQVG
-618 LRNLYHLISDSNL
+618 LRNLYHLISNSNL
-631 QYFRRVPRMP
+631 KHFRRVPRIP
-641 KSDILKLREGL
+641 KSELLEMREGL

-669 RKSDDELK
+669 RKSHDELK
-677 RIASFYDFLEIQPL
+677 RIASFYDFLEVQPL
-691 ANNRFMLANEKYEAK
+691 ANNRFMLDNEKYEAK
-706 TDEDLRE
+706 TDEDLQA

-719 RLGEELG
+719 QLGEELG
-726 KPVVATGDVHF
+726 KMVVATGDVHF
-737 LNPEDEIFRHIL
+737 LNPEDEVFRHIL
-749 LATKGFDDAD
+749 LATKGFADAD
-759 KDMPLY
+759 KPMPLY
-765 FRTTDDMLREFS
+765 FRTTDDMLAEFS

-783 AYEVVITNPNRIA
+783 AYEIVVENPNKIA
-796 DMCESLRPVPH
+796 DMCETMRPVPH

-821 KNLVY
+821 KSLVY
-826 TKFHRLYGDNPPEL
+826 GKFRRLYGDNPPE
-840 MVKRVETELHDII
+840 VFAKRVETELHDII
-853 NCHYDVIYMSAQ
+853 SCHYDVIYMSAQ
-865 KLVQNSLEHGYLVG
+865 KLVQNSLENGYLVG

-901 PPHYRCPNPECKY
+901 QPHYRCPNPECKY
-914 TTFDVP
+914 TELKVP
-920 KGYGCGAD
+920 EGFNCGAD

-937 GTKLEKDGFNIPF
+937 GAKMEKDGFNIPF

-978 YCIEMF
+978 YCISMF
-984 GKSHVFRA
+984 GSSHVFRA

-1022 EARLAAGCVG
+1022 EARLATGCVG

-1063 DDPQAD
+1063 DDPNSD

-1104 TGIDAKTIPLDDKD
+1104 TGVDAKTIPLDDKD

-1123 ISSKVLGYED
+1123 TSSKVLGYED
-1133 DKILGPTGAVA
+1133 DPILGPTGAVA

-1155 MLMDTMPTRFDTLLR
+1155 MLMDTMPTRFDTLVR

-1195 VDQAIGCRDDI
+1195 VDSTIGCRDDI
-1206 MLYLISC
+1206 MIYLISC

-1224 EAVRKGRGLPEG
+1224 EAVRKGRGLPDG
-1236 AEEEMKAAGVP
+1236 AEEEMVAAGVP
-1247 EWYIGSCKKI
+1247 DWYIGSCKKI

-1282 HPLAFYSA
+1282 HPLPFYAA

-1303 VLMTHGK
+1303 VMMTGGK
-1310 EAVVANIDAIEN
+1310 EAVMANIQAIDS
-1322 NENATDKD
+1322 NEEATAKD
-1330 EDLLTTLEVAYEYY
+1330 EDLLTTLEVVYEFYL
-1344 IRGFEFL
+1344 RGFSFA
-1351 PISIYDSHATK
+1351 PISIYDSHAIK
-1362 FIIKDGKLLPPFVA
+1362 FLIKDGKILPPFVA
-1376 ISGLGENAAWD
+1376 ISGLGESAAWD
-1387 LMRGREGKTF
+1387 LMEGRKGKTF
-1397 LSVEEVAAACPKG
+1397 LSIEEVAAACPK
-1410 VQDPHS
+1410 VSKTHMQMLK
-1416 DAQRGR
+1416 DAGAFGDLPDTSQVS
-1422 CFRRPARYQSGQ
+1422 F
-1434 LLLTDNRSTHAL
+1434 
-1446 RLLLANF
+1446 F
-1453 RIL
+1453 

>member
-1 MEEQIFFL
+1 MSETVYLL

-18 EELYAALSQAA
+18 EEIRKALSQAA
-29 IAAADI
+29 LVAVDI
-35 DPETRSVHV
+35 RAENRSVEV
-44 ALHSERYIPQ
+44 AAHTDTYVPR
-54 RLLEQVRK
+54 RLTRQAEK
-62 DICGLYGLQ
+62 DILSLYGLRN
-71 KLELTATHPE
+71 LEITLTHPAT
-81 SELQKI
+81 ELSKI
-87 EPEELMWLFVSRNSM
+87 EPEELRDLFVDLDPMTR
-102 ARGSLAGAKWEWN
+102 ASLAGAKWAWDGGH
-115 EQNLTVK
+115 LTVC
-122 LAANGKE
+122 LVANGKAGVE
-129 TLLEH
+129 AQIPAVVKTLQ
-134 IPSVEKVLRERFAAP
+134 ERFAAE
-149 VHITVEA
+149 VTISVEA
-156 GNALEGK
+156 NHDLTGAELSRVMEKLREEAL
-163 ALFAA
+163 
-168 TESMRE
+168 
-174 SEIQKLPAVSAAQP
+174 
-188 KKEDKSAAPSE
+188 SAAPAASAKQAQKE
-199 TFYGKPFKG
+199 ERKPQDSDTFYGKPFRG
-208 TPVPMKELSLDMGT
+208 TAVPMKDLNLDMGT
-222 VIVEGKVFAVDHKEL
+222 IIVEGKVFAIEHKEL
-237 KKRNAYVVK
+237 TKRNAWVVK

-253 NSVRVSRFMEA
+253 NSIRVTRFLEA
-264 GEAKPILE
+264 KEAKPILD
-272 NVQVGS
+272 NVQLGS

-284 KLGEDRYEGE
+284 KLIEDRFEND
-294 MVLKPYAMQPG
+294 MVLKPYAMMPG
-305 SMPKRQDTAPGE
+305 VLPKRKDTSPNG

-365 AMKAASKAKVAGTNQ
+365 AMKAAAKAKVAGTDE

-385 YGCEGY
+385 YGVEGY

-402 HGEQDITFDQE
+402 HGEQDIGFGDE
-413 FVAFDLETTGL
+413 YVAFDLETTGL
-424 SSRSDRIIEIGAVVL
+424 SSANDRIIEIGAVVM
-439 KNGEEVDRFQT
+439 KNGEELDRFQT
-450 FVDPERPLER
+450 FVDPQRPLEK

-470 EMLVGAPKIEEVLP
+470 EMLKGAPKIEEVLP
-484 KFLDFIGDRVLV
+484 EFLKFVNGRVLV

-506 IRAEC
+506 IRAACAREG
-511 QRLGYDYH
+511 LPYT
-519 YTAADTLILSQNLL
+519 YTAADTLILSQNML
-533 PQLSKFKLNI
+533 PQLNKFKLDI

-560 DAMTCGLIM
+560 DAVTCGLIM
-569 AKLMVKLEE
+569 HRLMARMEE
-578 EHDIHNLQAINPAM
+578 ELDIHTLQEINGRM
-592 THLRSGGR
+592 TTLRAKGR
-600 ITDRQARHIIIF
+600 ITDRHARHIIIL

-631 QYFRRVPRMP
+631 KYFKRVPRIP
-641 KSDILKLREGL
+641 KSELLELREGL

-669 RKSDDELK
+669 GKSEDELL
-677 RIASFYDFLEIQPL
+677 RIASFYDYLEIQPL
-691 ANNRFMLANEKYEAK
+691 ANNMFMLSKGIAK
-706 TDEDLRE
+706 DVEQLRE
-713 YNRKIV
+713 YNRTVV
-719 RLGEELG
+719 RLGEALG
-726 KPVVATGDVHF
+726 KMVVATGDVHF

-759 KDMPLY
+759 KENPLY
-765 FRTTDDMLREFS
+765 FRTTDNMLEEFS

-783 AYEVVITNPNRIA
+783 AYEVVVTNPNLIA
-796 DMCESLRPVPH
+796 DMCETLRPVPH

-821 KNLVY
+821 KTLVY
-826 TKFHRLYGDNPPEL
+826 GKLHRLYGENPPEL
-840 MVKRVETELHDII
+840 ITKRVETELHDII
-853 NCHYDVIYMSAQ
+853 SCHYDVIYMSAQ

-937 GTKLEKDGFNIPF
+937 GSKFEKDGFNIPF

-978 YCIEMF
+978 YCVEMF

-1010 LSERGKTASRAE
+1010 LAERGKTANRAE

-1063 DDPQAD
+1063 DDPNAD

-1104 TGIDAKTIPLDDKD
+1104 TGVDAKTIPLDDKN

-1123 ISSKVLGYED
+1123 TSSKVLGYEN

-1144 IPEFNTRFTRG
+1144 IPEFNTKFTRG
-1155 MLMDTMPTRFDTLLR
+1155 MLMDTMPERFDTLLR

-1236 AEEEMKAAGVP
+1236 AEQEMIDAGVP
-1247 EWYIGSCKKI
+1247 DWYIGSCKKI

-1276 AWFKVH
+1276 AWFKVY
-1282 HPLAFYSA
+1282 HPLAFYAA

-1303 VLMTHGK
+1303 VLMTQGM
-1310 EAVVANIDAIEN
+1310 EAIMANMDAIET
-1322 NENATDKD
+1322 NENASDKD
-1330 EDLLTTLEVAYEYY
+1330 EDLLTTMEVVYEYY
-1344 IRGFEFL
+1344 LRGFEFL
-1351 PISIYDSHATK
+1351 PIDIYKSHATK
-1362 FIIKDGKLLPPFVA
+1362 FLVEDGKILPPFVA

-1397 LSVEEVAAACPKG
+1397 LSIEEVAAACPK
-1410 VQDPHS
+1410 VSKTHIQMLK
-1416 DAQRGR
+1416 DAGAFGSLPDTSQISL
-1422 CFRRPARYQSGQ
+1422 F
-1434 LLLTDNRSTHAL
+1434 
-1446 RLLLANF
+1446 
-1453 RIL
+1453 

>member
-1 MEEQIFFL
+1 MKQDTVYL
-9 NMFPDYEPP
+9 TSMFPDYEPP
-18 EELYAALSQAA
+18 EELLPALSQAA
-29 IAAADI
+29 IVAADI
-35 DPETRSVHV
+35 DPASRRVHV
-44 ALHSERYIPQ
+44 AVHSEQYIPR
-54 RLLEQVRK
+54 RLLEQAERE
-62 DICGLYGLQ
+62 IGQLYGLSRM
-71 KLELTATHPE
+71 EVTATHPA
-81 SELQKI
+81 SELTKL
-87 EPEELMWLFVSRNSM
+87 EPEELRDLFVTRNSM
-102 ARGSLAGAKWEWN
+102 TRGSLAGATWEW
-115 EQNLTVK
+115 EGTNLTVK
-122 LAANGKE
+122 LRANGKKE
-129 TLLEH
+129 LEKL
-134 IPSVEKVLRERFAAP
+134 IPEVQNQLRERFAAP
-149 VHITVEA
+149 VTIRIEA
-156 GNALEGK
+156 GQTLEGQ
-163 ALFAA
+163 ALFDAM
-168 TESMRE
+168 ESMRT
-174 SEIQKLPAVSAAQP
+174 KLMDSIPAIPAKP
-188 KKEDKSAAPSE
+188 EEKKPDPQSD
-199 TFYGKPFKG
+199 TFYGKPFRG
-208 TPVPMKELSLDMGT
+208 IPVPMSELNLDMGA
-222 VIVEGKVFAVDHKEL
+222 VIVEGRVFNVEHKEL
-237 KKRNAYVVK
+237 KKRNAWVIG

-253 NSVRVSRFMEA
+253 NSIHINRFLEA
-264 GEAKPILE
+264 GEAKPFLE

-278 VLRVQG
+278 VLKVQG
-284 KLGEDRYEGE
+284 RLELNRYDNE
-294 MVLKPYAMQPG
+294 MVLKPYAMMPG
-305 SMPKRQDTAPGE
+305 SMPKRKDTAEGM
-317 KRVELHLHTTMS
+317 KRVELHLHTIMS

-334 TDTAAAVKQAA
+334 TDTTAAIKQAA

-354 TDHGVAQSFPD
+354 TDHGCCQSFTD
-365 AMKAASKAKVAGTNQ
+365 ALHTVEGKKPPKVAGTDET
-380 NIKIL
+380 IKIL

-402 HGEQDITFDQE
+402 HGQQDISFDEE

-424 SSRSDRIIEIGAVVL
+424 SSKNDRIIEIGAVIL
-439 KNGEEVDRFQT
+439 KNGQEIDRFQT
-450 FVDPERPLER
+450 FVDPQRKLDK
-460 KIVEL
+460 KIVDL

-470 EMLVGAPKIEEVLP
+470 EMLAGAPSLEEVLP
-484 KFLDFIGDRVLV
+484 EFLKFVGGRVLV

-506 IRAEC
+506 IREAC
-511 QRLGYDYH
+511 LRLGYPYH

-533 PQLSKFKLNI
+533 PQLNKFKLDI
-543 VSNALSLPDFNH
+543 VANALSLPEFNH

-560 DAMTCGLIM
+560 DAVMCGLIM
-569 AKLMVKLEE
+569 TRLMQKLEE
-578 EHDIHNLQAINPAM
+578 EYDIHTLQAINPAM
-592 THLRSGGR
+592 ITLRSKGR
-600 ITDRQARHIIIF
+600 IADRHARHIILF
-612 AKNQIG
+612 AKNQVG

-631 QYFRRVPRMP
+631 KYFKRVPRIP
-641 KSDILKLREGL
+641 KSELMALREGL

-669 RKSDDELK
+669 HKSEDELK
-677 RIASFYDFLEIQPL
+677 RLASFYDFLEIQPL
-691 ANNRFMLANEKYEAK
+691 DNNRFMLDSDKYEAQ

-726 KPVVATGDVHF
+726 KMVVATGDVHF
-737 LNPEDEIFRHIL
+737 LNPEDEVFRHIL

-759 KDMPLY
+759 KKMPLY
-765 FRTTDDMLREFS
+765 FRTTDEMLKEFS
-777 YLGEEK
+777 YLGQEK
-783 AYEVVITNPNRIA
+783 AYEIVVENPNKIA
-796 DMCESLRPVPH
+796 DMCETLRPVPH

-821 KNLVY
+821 KSLVY
-826 TKFHRLYGDNPPEL
+826 GKFHRLYGDNPPE
-840 MVKRVETELHDII
+840 VFRQRVETELHDII
-853 NCHYDVIYMSAQ
+853 SCHYDVIYMSAQ
-865 KLVQNSLEHGYLVG
+865 KLVQNSLEHNYLVG

-901 PPHYRCPNPECKY
+901 QPHYRCPNPACKY
-914 TTFDVP
+914 TELNVP
-920 KGYGCGAD
+920 PGYNCGAD

-937 GTKLEKDGFNIPF
+937 GTKMEKDGFNIPF

-964 DLNFSGEYQSKAHA
+964 DLNFSGEYQAEAHK
-978 YCIEMF
+978 YCISMF
-984 GKSHVFRA
+984 GSSHVFRA

-1010 LSERGKTASRAE
+1010 LQERGRTASKAE
-1022 EARLAAGCVG
+1022 EARLASGCVG

-1063 DDPQAD
+1063 DDPNSD

-1104 TGIDAKTIPLDDKD
+1104 TGVDAKTIPLDDKD

-1123 ISSKVLGYED
+1123 TSSKVLGYEN

-1155 MLMDTMPTRFDTLLR
+1155 MLMDTMPTRFDTLVR

-1195 VDQAIGCRDDI
+1195 VDSTIGCRDDI

-1224 EAVRKGRGLPEG
+1224 ESVRKGRGLPEG

-1282 HPLAFYSA
+1282 HPLPFYAA

-1303 VLMTHGK
+1303 VLMTGGI
-1310 EAVVANIDAIEN
+1310 ASVMANIEAIDN
-1322 NENATDKD
+1322 NEDATAKD
-1330 EDLLTTLEVAYEYY
+1330 EDLLTTLEVVYEFYL
-1344 IRGFEFL
+1344 RGFEFA
-1351 PISIYDSHATK
+1351 PIDIYESHATK
-1362 FIIKDGKLLPPFVA
+1362 FLIKDGKLLPPFVA
-1376 ISGLGENAAWD
+1376 ISGLGESAAWD
-1387 LMRGREGKTF
+1387 LMEGRKGKQF
-1397 LSVEEVAAACPKG
+1397 LSIEEVAAACPK
-1410 VQDPHS
+1410 VSKTHIQMLK
-1416 DAQRGR
+1416 DAGAFGSLPDTSQVS
-1422 CFRRPARYQSGQ
+1422 F
-1434 LLLTDNRSTHAL
+1434 
-1446 RLLLANF
+1446 F
-1453 RIL
+1453 